1 MVKSCKNPQ
10 KMTEWL
16 MTEVEAFENVKMLHW
31 PTLACI
37 EVCIINGPTAPHT
50 GNDFRQC
57 N

>member
-16 MTEVEAFENVKMLHW
+16 MTEVGAFENVKMLHW